1 MGELKEEDCHPKMPK
16 NLRILTLHGPLLNY
30 APLIDEMKVEKVVEL
45 IVEPDWELL
54 FGYAMQPSK
63 NQSQNASPEVGV
75 DTHHETLSEKMFDS
89 KMTETKMM
97 KKLLPLY
104 ENLG

>member
-1 MGELKEEDCHPKMPK
+1 MSQ
-16 NLRILTLHGPLLNY
+16 NLRIVTLHGPLLNY

-45 IVEPDWELL
+45 IVEPESGLL
-54 FGYAMQPSK
+54 FGYIMQPSR
-63 NQSQNASPEVGV
+63 NQSQNASLEVGV
-75 DTHHETLSEKMFDS
+75 DTHHEELSEKMFDS

-97 KKLLPLY
+97 RKLLPPY